1 MQDMK
6 MRDMDDMQVSNY
18 KKLGTTLAINAVIM
32 FILTY
37 SLIASFDH
45 FVPNINRA
53 YMSVIM
59 VSAMALLMLV
69 TMRSMYKD
77 PKKNTMLYIGFG
89 LVFVA
94 SFLMA
99 RTQTAVGDE
108 QFLRSMIPH
117 HSSAILM
124 CEESAITD
132 PEIVSLCEDIVAA
145 QEREIAQMQDIL
157 ARYDESGR

>member
-6 MRDMDDMQVSNY
+6 LRDMVDMQVSNY

-32 FILTY
+32 FVLTY
-37 SLIASFDH
+37 SLIASFEH

-53 YMSVIM
+53 YMAVIM

-69 TMRSMYKD
+69 TMRSMYED
-77 PKKNTMLYIGFG
+77 PKMNTMLYIGFG

-94 SFLMA
+94 SFFMA

-124 CEESAITD
+124 CAESAITD
-132 PEIVSLCEDIVAA
+132 PEIASLCEDIVAA

>member
-6 MRDMDDMQVSNY
+6 LRDMDDMQVSNY

-32 FILTY
+32 FVLTY
-37 SLIASFDH
+37 SLIASFEH

-69 TMRSMYKD
+69 MMRSMYKN
-77 PKKNTMLYIGFG
+77 PRMNTMLYFGFG
-89 LVFVA
+89 LLLVA

-132 PEIVSLCEDIVAA
+132 PEIASLCVDIVAA

>member
-18 KKLGTTLAINAVIM
+18 KKLGTTLAINTVIM

-37 SLIASFDH
+37 SLIASIEH

-53 YMSVIM
+53 YMAVIM

-69 TMRSMYKD
+69 MMRSMYKN
-77 PKKNTMLYIGFG
+77 PKMNTMLYVGFG
-89 LVFVA
+89 LLFVS
-94 SFLMA
+94 SFFMA

-124 CEESAITD
+124 CEQSSITD

-145 QEREIAQMQDIL
+145 QEKEIAQMQDIL